1 MTRIA
6 AFCLVSAALAV
17 LAVPA
22 SGGDVGK
29 LKAAATGL
37 NRQIQAQPAQ
47 GNPNQPVVIGGV
59 YNGGSNAKVLPGK
72 SSKERA
78 PQH

>member
-22 SGGDVGK
+22 SGGDAGK
-29 LKAAATGL
+29 LKAAGTGMT
-37 NRQIQAQPAQ
+37 RQIPAQPAQ
-47 GNPNQPVVIGGV
+47 GNPNQPVVIGSV
-59 YNGGSNAKVLPGK
+59 YNGRGIAKVQPGK